1 MGVADMGTWGLDIR
15 NRPRLK
21 RREETMTDQPDVL
34 YDVSERVATITLNR
48 PDRLNAYT
56 GRMSEH
62 IKEAMAKAA
71 SDPTV
76 RVIVLTGA
84 GRGFC
89 AGADMEVLSGASAGG
104 PTTSGEPA
112 ANLDR
117 KFESKLGPDL
127 APHFRD
133 SPRFAYFA
141 RTKKPIIAAING
153 PIAGIGLV
161 MALYADIRFA
171 ADKAVFTT
179 AFAQRG
185 LIAEHGISWLLP
197 RLVGQANAL
206 DLLMSARRL
215 SPQEAER
222 IGLVNRVFAQ
232 DTFMENVRAY
242 ARQLAETVS
251 PRSMAVMK
259 AQVWKSNFQ
268 DFNES
273 LAVADEEMKT
283 SLAGP
288 EFKEGVAHY
297 LEKRPP
303 RFADI

>member
-1 MGVADMGTWGLDIR
+1 
-15 NRPRLK
+15 
-21 RREETMTDQPDVL
+21 MTDQPDVL
-34 YDVSERVATITLNR
+34 YDVKDRIATLTLNR

-56 GRMSEH
+56 GRMSEEL
-62 IKEAMAKAA
+62 KAAMAKAA
-71 SDPTV
+71 NDPNV
-76 RVIVLTGA
+76 RVIVITGA

-89 AGADMEVLSGASAGG
+89 AGADMEVLQGASAGG
-104 PTTSGEPA
+104 RASSGEPA
-112 ANLDR
+112 ADLDK
-117 KFESKLGPDL
+117 KFDSKLGPDL
-127 APHFRD
+127 APHFKD
-133 SPRFAYFA
+133 SQRFAYFA
-141 RTKKPIIAAING
+141 RTKKPIVAAING
-153 PIAGIGLV
+153 PVAGIGLV
-161 MALYADIRFA
+161 MALYADVRFA
-171 ADKAVFTT
+171 ADNAVFTT

-206 DLLMSARRL
+206 DLLMSARRV
-215 SPQEAER
+215 SAEEAQR
-222 IGLVNRVFAQ
+222 LGLVNRIFSHEN
-232 DTFMENVRAY
+232 FMENVRAY
-242 ARQLAETVS
+242 ARQLADTVS

-268 DFNES
+268 DFNDS

-297 LEKRPP
+297 LEKRAP